1 MNFKARLE
9 RLQKNLENFD
19 LEIFFHDDTFFEML
33 EDRELLEKNIKLLN
47 SEELDMLYNIDR
59 IIDSYYNIYKNK
71 NLTGYSKMSFEILE
85 NIDKISSSYLLDA
98 A

>member
-1 MNFKARLE
+1 MNFKTRLE